1 MTATNAQPKIIV
13 LCRFQKS
20 AKDIAD
26 LIRYMA
32 TREGVEKL
40 PNTKKYKIATQS
52 QHDLILSVVK
62 HFPQSKKFLE
72 YDDYYAMPTREN
84 ANEFLD
90 AVAERYADR
99 ADELKGLVSYI
110 SNRPGVEKIGSH
122 GLFTQFDMPIDLD
135 TVAER
140 VANHDGI
147 IWTEVVSLRRED
159 AERLHFN
166 NAEAWKNLVR
176 RNINEIAKAHRIKI
190 EDIEW
195 YGAFHNTTHHPH
207 IHLIILSKGQEG
219 FLSEKGIKEMRRAF
233 GQDIFRDEQYKLAT
247 IETGYRNQLKEQL
260 ADLLQQLR
268 TRQSIPNADYYLFL
282 LRKIQEE
289 VEQQKGK
296 KLYGYL
302 PRKVK
307 KLVDFALHEFAKD
320 GDLSEIYLKWNE
332 VNREKL
338 SLYYDTKDKPD
349 VPIEKN
355 PELRSLKNILIRTAL
370 SMNFNAQTTV
380 NTARLGFLFS
390 MLAKQ
395 IVNSAG
401 KRLDELNKMM
411 PLPDNKERDKIR
423 EKKLAH
429 GLKEGADSN
438 GINEEVYDSQ
448 AAEGILSMLDYLISL
463 GNQNSSQD
471 TQEEPVSSENEYDFD
486 NAYAE
491 YLNDTDDGLYEDD
504 TDDEDEYYGMS
515 M

>member
-1 MTATNAQPKIIV
+1 MAKIIV
-13 LCRFQKS
+13 SCRFQKS
-20 AKDIAD
+20 AKDMAD

-40 PNTKKYKIATQS
+40 PSGEKYNLATS
-52 QHDLILSVVK
+52 KQHDLILSVVK

-72 YDDYYAMPTREN
+72 YDDYYAMPTKEN

-99 ADELKGLVSYI
+99 ADELKGLVNYI
-110 SNRPGVEKIGSH
+110 SNRPGVEKLGSH
-122 GLFTQFDMPIDLD
+122 GLFTQFDLPIDLD
-135 TVAER
+135 TVADR
-140 VANHDGI
+140 VAAHDGV

-166 NAEAWKNLVR
+166 NAEVWKNLVR
-176 RNINEIAKAHRIKI
+176 RNMNEIAQAHRIKV
-190 EDIEW
+190 EDLEW

-207 IHLIILSKGQEG
+207 IHLVIFSKGQEG
-219 FLSEKGIKEMRRAF
+219 FLSEKGIKELRRAF

-247 IETGYRNQLKEQL
+247 IETGYRNELKDNL
-260 ADLLQQLR
+260 AELLQQIQI
-268 TRQSIPNADYYLFL
+268 RQSIPNADYYLFL
-282 LRKIQEE
+282 LRKIKDELQ
-289 VEQQKGK
+289 QQKGK

-302 PRKVK
+302 PRKLK
-307 KLVDFALHEFAKD
+307 KLVDFALREFAKD
-320 GDLSEIYLKWNE
+320 SDLAEIYSKWNE

-355 PELRSLKNILIRTAL
+355 QELRSLKNMLIRTAL
-370 SMNFNAQTTV
+370 SMNFNAQVTV
-380 NTARLGFLFS
+380 NTARIGFLFS

-411 PLPDNKERDKIR
+411 PKSDSKERDKIR
-423 EKKLAH
+423 AKKLAH
-429 GLKEGADSN
+429 GQKEGADGN
-438 GINEEVYDSQ
+438 GMYDEVYDSQ
-448 AAEGILSMLDYLISL
+448 AAEGILTMLDYLISL
-463 GNQNSSQD
+463 GNQ
-471 TQEEPVSSENEYDFD
+471 ESEQANKEQNMQTADDFNFD

-491 YLNDTDDGLYEDD
+491 YLSDKDDGYDD
-504 TDDEDEYYGMS
+504 ELDNEDEDEYFGLS

>member
-1 MTATNAQPKIIV
+1 MAKIIV
-13 LCRFQKS
+13 SCRFQKS
-20 AKDIAD
+20 AKDMVD

-40 PNTKKYKIATQS
+40 SSGNKYNIATQK

-62 HFPQSKKFLE
+62 HFSQSKKFLE
-72 YDDYYAMPTREN
+72 YDDYYAMPTIEN

-90 AVAERYADR
+90 AVVERYADR

-110 SNRPGVEKIGSH
+110 SNRPGVEKLGSH
-122 GLFTQFDMPIDLD
+122 GLFTQFDMPIDLN

-140 VANHDGI
+140 VANHDGV
-147 IWTEVVSLRRED
+147 IWTEVISLHRED

-176 RNINEIAKAHRIKI
+176 RNMNEIAKVHRIKV
-190 EDIEW
+190 EDLEW

-207 IHLIILSKGQEG
+207 IHLVIFSKGQEG
-219 FLSEKGIKEMRRAF
+219 FLSEKGIKELRRAF

-247 IETGYRNQLKEQL
+247 IETGYRNELKDNLGELLEQI
-260 ADLLQQLR
+260 Q
-268 TRQSIPNADYYLFL
+268 TRQSLPNADYYLFL
-282 LRKIQEE
+282 LRKIKDELQ
-289 VEQQKGK
+289 QQKGK
-296 KLYGYL
+296 RLYGYL
-302 PRKVK
+302 PRKLK
-307 KLVDFALHEFAKD
+307 RLVDFALHEIAKD
-320 GDLSEIYLKWNE
+320 SDLAEIYSKWNE

-355 PELRSLKNILIRTAL
+355 PELRSLKNMLIRTAL
-370 SMNFNAQTTV
+370 SMHFNATVAV
-380 NTARLGFLFS
+380 NTARISFLFS

-401 KRLDELNKMM
+401 RRLDELNKMM
-411 PLPDNKERDKIR
+411 PKSDSKERDKIR

-429 GLKEGADSN
+429 GQKEGAD
-438 GINEEVYDSQ
+438 GYGTDDEVYDSQ
-448 AAEGILSMLDYLISL
+448 AAEGILTMLDYLISL
-463 GNQNSSQD
+463 GDQESEQDSEEQN
-471 TQEEPVSSENEYDFD
+471 TQTADEFNFD

-491 YLNDTDDGLYEDD
+491 YLNDEDI
-504 TDDEDEYYGMS
+504 DDEDEEYFGLS

>member
-1 MTATNAQPKIIV
+1 
-13 LCRFQKS
+13 
-20 AKDIAD
+20 
-26 LIRYMA
+26 
-32 TREGVEKL
+32 
-40 PNTKKYKIATQS
+40 
-52 QHDLILSVVK
+52 
-62 HFPQSKKFLE
+62 
-72 YDDYYAMPTREN
+72 MPTREN

-99 ADELKGLVSYI
+99 ADELKGLVNYI
-110 SNRPGVEKIGSH
+110 SNRPGVEKLGSH
-122 GLFTQFDMPIDLD
+122 GLFTQFDMPINLD
-135 TVAER
+135 AVAEW
-140 VANHDGI
+140 VANHDGV

-176 RNINEIAKAHRIKI
+176 RNMNEIAKAHRIKV
-190 EDIEW
+190 EDLEW

-207 IHLIILSKGQEG
+207 IHLIVFSKGQEG
-219 FLSEKGIKEMRRAF
+219 FLSEKGIKELRRAF
-233 GQDIFRDEQYKLAT
+233 GQDIFRNEQYKLAT
-247 IETGYRNQLKEQL
+247 IETGYRNELKEQL
-260 ADLLQQLR
+260 ADLLQQLQ
-268 TRQSIPNADYYLFL
+268 TRQSSPNADYYLYL
-282 LRKIQEE
+282 LRKICDE
-289 VEQQKGK
+289 VQHQKGK

-302 PRKVK
+302 PRKAK

-320 GDLSEIYLKWNE
+320 ENLSQIYSKWNE

-355 PELRSLKNILIRTAL
+355 TELRPLKNILIKTAL

-380 NTARLGFLFS
+380 NTARIGFLFS

-401 KRLDELNKMM
+401 KRLGELNKMM
-411 PLPDNKERDKIR
+411 PLTDSKELDKIR

-429 GLKEGADSN
+429 GQKEGSDNS
-438 GINEEVYDSQ
+438 GIDEEVYDSQ
-448 AAEGILSMLDYLISL
+448 AAEGILTMLDYLISL
-463 GNQNSSQD
+463 GNQESEQITED
-471 TQEEPVSSENEYDFD
+471 VLLEESYDFG

-491 YLNDTDDGLYEDD
+491 YLNDDNFDEDD
-504 TDDEDEYYGMS
+504 EYDDDEEEYYGLS

>member
-1 MTATNAQPKIIV
+1 M
-13 LCRFQKS
+13 
-20 AKDIAD
+20 AD

-40 PNTKKYKIATQS
+40 PNTEKFRIANRK

-62 HFPQSKKFLE
+62 HFPQCKKFLE

-84 ANEFLD
+84 ANDFLN

-110 SNRPGVEKIGSH
+110 SNRPGVEKLGSH
-122 GLFTQFDMPIDLD
+122 GLFTQFDMPIDLN

-140 VANHDGI
+140 VANHDGV

-166 NAEAWKNLVR
+166 DAEAWKNLVR
-176 RNINEIAKAHRIKI
+176 RNMNEIAKAHRIKV
-190 EDIEW
+190 EDLEW

-207 IHLIILSKGQEG
+207 IHLLILSKGQEG
-219 FLSEKGIKEMRRAF
+219 FLSEKGIKELRRAF

-247 IETGYRNQLKEQL
+247 IETGYRSELKENL
-260 ADLLQQLR
+260 AELLQQIQARKSL
-268 TRQSIPNADYYLFL
+268 SNVDYLFL
-282 LRKIQEE
+282 LRKIKDELQ
-289 VEQQKGK
+289 QQKGK

-302 PRKVK
+302 PRKLK
-307 KLVDFALHEFAKD
+307 KLVDFALREIAKD
-320 GDLSEIYLKWNE
+320 SDLAEIYSKWNE

-355 PELRSLKNILIRTAL
+355 PELRSLKNMLIRTAL
-370 SMNFNAQTTV
+370 SMNFNAPLAV
-380 NTARLGFLFS
+380 NTARIGFLFS

-411 PLPDNKERDKIR
+411 PKLDSKERSKIR

-429 GLKEGADSN
+429 GQKEGADGN
-438 GINEEVYDSQ
+438 GTDDEVYDSQ
-448 AAEGILSMLDYLISL
+448 AAEGILTMLDYLILL
-463 GNQNSSQD
+463 GDQESERDNEEQN
-471 TQEEPVSSENEYDFD
+471 TQTADEFNFD
-486 NAYAE
+486 NTYAE
-491 YLNDTDDGLYEDD
+491 YLNDGDDGY
-504 TDDEDEYYGMS
+504 DDEDEDEYFGLS

>member
-1 MTATNAQPKIIV
+1 MAKIIV
-13 LCRFQKS
+13 SCRFQKS

-40 PNTKKYKIATQS
+40 PDSKKYKIATSS

-72 YDDYYAMPTREN
+72 YEDFYAMPTRKN

-110 SNRPGVEKIGSH
+110 SNRPGVEKLDSH

-140 VANHDGI
+140 VANHNGV
-147 IWTEVVSLRRED
+147 IWTEVISLRRED

-176 RNINEIAKAHRIKI
+176 RNMNEIAKAHRIKV
-190 EDIEW
+190 EDLEW

-207 IHLIILSKGQEG
+207 IHLVIFSKGQEG
-219 FLSEKGIKEMRRAF
+219 FLSEKGIKELRRAF

-260 ADLLQQLR
+260 ADLLQQLQ
-268 TRQSIPNADYYLFL
+268 TRQSVPNADYYLFL
-282 LRKIQEE
+282 LRKIRDE
-289 VEQQKGK
+289 VQLQKGK

-320 GDLSEIYLKWNE
+320 GDLSEIYSKWNE

-355 PELRSLKNILIRTAL
+355 PELRSHKNMLIRTAL
-370 SMNFNAQTTV
+370 GMNFNAPVAV
-380 NTARLGFLFS
+380 NTVRIGFLFS

-395 IVNSAG
+395 IVSSAG

-411 PLPDNKERDKIR
+411 PLTDSKERDKIR
-423 EKKLAH
+423 DKKIAH
-429 GLKEGADSN
+429 GQKEGSDSS

-448 AAEGILSMLDYLISL
+448 AAEGILTMLDYLISL
-463 GNQNSSQD
+463 GNQDNSQD
-471 TQEEPVSSENEYDFD
+471 TQEDPVSSENEYDFD

-491 YLNDTDDGLYEDD
+491 YLNDDDNGCDD
-504 TDDEDEYYGMS
+504 DIDDEDEEYFGLS

>member
-1 MTATNAQPKIIV
+1 MAKIIV
-13 LCRFQKS
+13 SCRFQKN
-20 AKDIAD
+20 AKDMAD

-40 PNTKKYKIATQS
+40 PSGEKYNLATS
-52 QHDLILSVVK
+52 KQHDLILSVVK
-62 HFPQSKKFLE
+62 RFPQSKKFLE
-72 YDDYYAMPTREN
+72 YDDYYAMPTKEN

-99 ADELKGLVSYI
+99 ASEIKGLVNYI
-110 SNRPGVEKIGSH
+110 SNRPGVEKLGSH

-176 RNINEIAKAHRIKI
+176 RNMNEIAKAHRIKV
-190 EDIEW
+190 EDLEW

-207 IHLIILSKGQEG
+207 IHLVILSKGQEG
-219 FLSEKGIKEMRRAF
+219 FLSEKGIKELRRAF

-247 IETGYRNQLKEQL
+247 IETGYRNELKDNL
-260 ADLLQQLR
+260 ADLLQHIQA
-268 TRQSIPNADYYLFL
+268 RQSLPNVDYYLFL
-282 LRKIQEE
+282 LRKIKDELQ
-289 VEQQKGK
+289 QQKGK

-302 PRKVK
+302 PRKMK
-307 KLVDFALHEFAKD
+307 RLVDFALHEFAKD
-320 GDLSEIYLKWNE
+320 DVLSEIYAKWNE

-355 PELRSLKNILIRTAL
+355 PELGSLKNMLIRTAL
-370 SMNFNAQTTV
+370 SMNFNAPVAV

-411 PLPDNKERDKIR
+411 PKTDSKERDKIR

>member
-1 MTATNAQPKIIV
+1 MAKIIV
-13 LCRFQKS
+13 SCRFQKS

-32 TREGVEKL
+32 AREGVEKL
-40 PNTKKYKIATQS
+40 PDTKKYNLSSSKQ
-52 QHDLILSVVK
+52 DEFILSVVK

-72 YDDYYAMPTREN
+72 YEDYYAMPTREN

-110 SNRPGVEKIGSH
+110 SNRPGVEKLGSH

-140 VANHDGI
+140 VANHDGV

-159 AERLHFN
+159 AERLHF
-166 NAEAWKNLVR
+166 
-176 RNINEIAKAHRIKI
+176 
-190 EDIEW
+190 
-195 YGAFHNTTHHPH
+195 TTHHPH
-207 IHLIILSKGQEG
+207 IHLIVFSKGQEG
-219 FLSEKGIKEMRRAF
+219 FLSEKGIKELRRAF

-247 IETGYRNQLKEQL
+247 IETGYRNELKEKL
-260 ADLLQQLR
+260 DDLLQQLQA
-268 TRQSIPNADYYLFL
+268 RQSIPNADYYLFL
-282 LRKIQEE
+282 LRKIRDE
-289 VEQQKGK
+289 VQQQKGK

-302 PRKVK
+302 PRKTK

-320 GDLSEIYLKWNE
+320 GDLSEIYSKWNE

-355 PELRSLKNILIRTAL
+355 TELRSLKNLLIRTAL

-380 NTARLGFLFS
+380 NTARIGFLFS

-395 IVNSAG
+395 IVSSTG

-411 PLPDNKERDKIR
+411 PLTDSKERDKIR
-423 EKKLAH
+423 DKKLAH
-429 GLKEGADSN
+429 GLKEGADSS

-448 AAEGILSMLDYLISL
+448 AAEGILTMLDYLISL
-463 GNQNSSQD
+463 GN
-471 TQEEPVSSENEYDFD
+471 
-486 NAYAE
+486 
-491 YLNDTDDGLYEDD
+491 
-504 TDDEDEYYGMS
+504 
-515 M
+515 

>member
-1 MTATNAQPKIIV
+1 MSKIIV
-13 LCRFQKS
+13 SCRFQKS

-40 PNTKKYKIATQS
+40 QDTKKYKIATSS

-72 YDDYYAMPTREN
+72 YEDFYAMPTREN
-84 ANEFLD
+84 AKEFLD

-99 ADELKGLVSYI
+99 ADELKGLVNYI
-110 SNRPGVEKIGSH
+110 SNRPGVEKLGSH

-135 TVAER
+135 TVADR
-140 VANHDGI
+140 VANHDGV

-176 RNINEIAKAHRIKI
+176 RNMNEIAKAHRIKV

-195 YGAFHNTTHHPH
+195 YGAFHNTSHHPH

-219 FLSEKGIKEMRRAF
+219 FLSEKGIKELRRAF

-247 IETGYRNQLKEQL
+247 IETGYRNELKDQL
-260 ADLLQQLR
+260 ANLLQQLQ
-268 TRQSIPNADYYLFL
+268 TQQSIPNADYYLL
-282 LRKIQEE
+282 LLKKIREAVQ
-289 VEQQKGK
+289 QQKGK

-302 PRKVK
+302 PRKAK

-320 GDLSEIYLKWNE
+320 GDLSEIYAKWNE
-332 VNREKL
+332 VNRKKL

-355 PELRSLKNILIRTAL
+355 TELRSLKNLLIRTAL
-370 SMNFNAQTTV
+370 SMNFNAQTAV
-380 NTARLGFLFS
+380 NTARIGFLFS

-395 IVNSAG
+395 IVSSAG

-411 PLPDNKERDKIR
+411 PLTDSKERDKIR

-429 GLKEGADSN
+429 GQKEGADSS

-448 AAEGILSMLDYLISL
+448 AAEGILTMLDYLISL
-463 GNQNSSQD
+463 GNQENEQAV
-471 TQEEPVSSENEYDFD
+471 EESNAQPSIEYDFD
-486 NAYAE
+486 NAYSD
-491 YLNDTDDGLYEDD
+491 YLNNDDNGYDD
-504 TDDEDEYYGMS
+504 NVDDEDEEYYGLS

>member
-1 MTATNAQPKIIV
+1 MAKIIV
-13 LCRFQKS
+13 SCRFQKN
-20 AKDIAD
+20 AKDMAD

-40 PNTKKYKIATQS
+40 PSGQKYNIAS
-52 QHDLILSVVK
+52 SKQHDLILSVVK

-99 ADELKGLVSYI
+99 ADELKGLVNYI
-110 SNRPGVEKIGSH
+110 SNRPGVEKLGSH
-122 GLFTQFDMPIDLD
+122 GLFTQFDLPIDLD
-135 TVAER
+135 TVADR
-140 VANHDGI
+140 VAAHDGV

-166 NAEAWKNLVR
+166 NAEVWKNLVR
-176 RNINEIAKAHRIKI
+176 RNMNEIAQAHRIKV
-190 EDIEW
+190 EDLEW

-207 IHLIILSKGQEG
+207 IHLVIFSKGQEG
-219 FLSEKGIKEMRRAF
+219 FLSEKGIKELRRAF

-247 IETGYRNQLKEQL
+247 IETGYRNELKDNL
-260 ADLLQQLR
+260 AELLQQIQI
-268 TRQSIPNADYYLFL
+268 RQSIPNADYYLFL
-282 LRKIQEE
+282 LRKIKDELQ
-289 VEQQKGK
+289 QQKGK

-302 PRKVK
+302 PRKLK
-307 KLVDFALHEFAKD
+307 KLVDFALREFAKD
-320 GDLSEIYLKWNE
+320 SDLAEIYSKWNE

-349 VPIEKN
+349 VPIE
-355 PELRSLKNILIRTAL
+355 TAL
-370 SMNFNAQTTV
+370 SMNFNAQVTV
-380 NTARLGFLFS
+380 NTARIGFLFS

-411 PLPDNKERDKIR
+411 PKSDSKERDKIR
-423 EKKLAH
+423 AKKLAH
-429 GLKEGADSN
+429 GQKEGADGN
-438 GINEEVYDSQ
+438 GMYDEVYDSQ
-448 AAEGILSMLDYLISL
+448 AAEGILTMLDYLISL
-463 GNQNSSQD
+463 GNQ
-471 TQEEPVSSENEYDFD
+471 ESEQANKEQNMQTADDFNFD

-491 YLNDTDDGLYEDD
+491 YLSDKDDGYDD
-504 TDDEDEYYGMS
+504 ELDNEDEDEYFGLS

>member
-1 MTATNAQPKIIV
+1 MAKIIV
-13 LCRFQKS
+13 SCRFQKS
-20 AKDIAD
+20 AKDMAD

-40 PNTKKYKIATQS
+40 PSGQKYNLATS
-52 QHDLILSVVK
+52 KQHDLILSVVK

-110 SNRPGVEKIGSH
+110 SNRPGVEKLGSH

-135 TVAER
+135 TVADR
-140 VANHDGI
+140 VAAHDGV

-176 RNINEIAKAHRIKI
+176 RNMNEIAKAHRIKV
-190 EDIEW
+190 EDLEW

-207 IHLIILSKGQEG
+207 IHLVIFSKGQEG
-219 FLSEKGIKEMRRAF
+219 FLSEKGIKELRRAF

-247 IETGYRNQLKEQL
+247 IETGYRNELKDNL
-260 ADLLQQLR
+260 ADLLQQIQM
-268 TRQSIPNADYYLFL
+268 RQSLPNADYYLFL
-282 LRKIQEE
+282 LRKIKDELQ
-289 VEQQKGK
+289 QQKGK

-302 PRKVK
+302 PRKMK
-307 KLVDFALHEFAKD
+307 RLVDFALREFAKD
-320 GDLSEIYLKWNE
+320 ENLSQIYSKWNE

-355 PELRSLKNILIRTAL
+355 PELRSLKNMLIRTAL
-370 SMNFNAQTTV
+370 SMNFNATITV
-380 NTARLGFLFS
+380 NTARISFLFS
-390 MLAKQ
+390 VLAKQ
-395 IVNSAG
+395 IVSSAC
-401 KRLDELNKMM
+401 KRLDNLNKMM
-411 PLPDNKERDKIR
+411 PKSDSKDREKIR
-423 EKKLAH
+423 AKKLAH
-429 GLKEGADSN
+429 GQKEGADSN
-438 GINEEVYDSQ
+438 GFANEVYDSQ
-448 AAEGILSMLDYLISL
+448 TVEGILTMLDYLISL
-463 GNQNSSQD
+463 SNQESEQD
-471 TQEEPVSSENEYDFD
+471 NEVDTLPKESYDFD

-491 YLNDTDDGLYEDD
+491 YLNDEDDGYDD
-504 TDDEDEYYGMS
+504 ELDDENEDEYFGLS

>member
-1 MTATNAQPKIIV
+1 MAKIIV
-13 LCRFQKS
+13 SCRFQKS
-20 AKDIAD
+20 AKDMAD

-40 PNTKKYKIATQS
+40 PDAKKYRIATQK

-62 HFPQSKKFLE
+62 RFPQSKKFLE

-110 SNRPGVEKIGSH
+110 SNRPGVEKLGSH

-135 TVAER
+135 TVADR
-140 VANHDGI
+140 VAAHDGV

-176 RNINEIAKAHRIKI
+176 RNMNEIAQAHRIKV
-190 EDIEW
+190 EDLEW

-207 IHLIILSKGQEG
+207 IHLVIFSKGQEG
-219 FLSEKGIKEMRRAF
+219 FLSEKGIKELRRAF

-247 IETGYRNQLKEQL
+247 IETGYRNELKDNL
-260 ADLLQQLR
+260 ADLLQQIQA
-268 TRQSIPNADYYLFL
+268 RQSLPNVDYYLFL
-282 LRKIQEE
+282 LRKIKDELQ
-289 VEQQKGK
+289 QQKGK

-302 PRKVK
+302 PRKMK

-320 GDLSEIYLKWNE
+320 DILSEIYAKWNE

-338 SLYYDTKDKPD
+338 SLYYDTKDKPA

-355 PELRSLKNILIRTAL
+355 PELRSLKNMLIRTAL
-370 SMNFNAQTTV
+370 GINYDAPVAV
-380 NTARLGFLFS
+380 NIARLGFLFS

-411 PLPDNKERDKIR
+411 PKSDSKERDKIR
-423 EKKLAH
+423 AKKLAH
-429 GLKEGADSN
+429 GQKEGADSN
-438 GINEEVYDSQ
+438 GIDDEVYDSQ
-448 AAEGILSMLDYLISL
+448 TVEGILTMLDYLISL
-463 GNQNSSQD
+463 GDQESEHDTEELNSQ
-471 TQEEPVSSENEYDFD
+471 TEYDFD
-486 NAYAE
+486 FDSAYSE
-491 YLNDTDDGLYEDD
+491 YLNDDVDYDEDD
-504 TDDEDEYYGMS
+504 DLDDDEQHFGLS

>member
-1 MTATNAQPKIIV
+1 MAKIIV
-13 LCRFQKS
+13 SCRFQKS
-20 AKDIAD
+20 AKDMAD

-40 PNTKKYKIATQS
+40 PNSKRFNIASSQ

-62 HFPQSKKFLE
+62 QFPESKKFLE

-84 ANEFLD
+84 ANEFLN

-110 SNRPGVEKIGSH
+110 SNRPGVEKLGSH

-135 TVAER
+135 TVADR
-140 VANHDGI
+140 VANHDGV

-176 RNINEIAKAHRIKI
+176 RNMNEIAKAHRIKV

-195 YGAFHNTTHHPH
+195 YGAFHNTSHHPH

-219 FLSEKGIKEMRRAF
+219 FLSEKGIKELRRAF

-247 IETGYRNQLKEQL
+247 IETGYRNELKDQL
-260 ADLLQQLR
+260 ANLLQQLQ
-268 TRQSIPNADYYLFL
+268 TQQSIPNADYYLL
-282 LRKIQEE
+282 LLKKIREAVQ
-289 VEQQKGK
+289 QQKGK

-302 PRKVK
+302 PRKAK

-320 GDLSEIYLKWNE
+320 GDLSEIYAKWNE
-332 VNREKL
+332 VNRKKL

-355 PELRSLKNILIRTAL
+355 TELRSLKNLLIRTAL
-370 SMNFNAQTTV
+370 SMNFNAQTAV
-380 NTARLGFLFS
+380 NTARIGFLFS

-395 IVNSAG
+395 IVSSAG

-411 PLPDNKERDKIR
+411 PLTDSKERDKIR

-429 GLKEGADSN
+429 GQKEGADSS

-448 AAEGILSMLDYLISL
+448 AAEGILTMLDYLISL
-463 GNQNSSQD
+463 GNQENEQAV
-471 TQEEPVSSENEYDFD
+471 EESNAQPSIEYDFD
-486 NAYAE
+486 NAYSD
-491 YLNDTDDGLYEDD
+491 YLNNDDNGYDD
-504 TDDEDEYYGMS
+504 NVDDEDEEYYGLS

>member
-1 MTATNAQPKIIV
+1 M
-13 LCRFQKS
+13 
-20 AKDIAD
+20 AD

-32 TREGVEKL
+32 TREGVE
-40 PNTKKYKIATQS
+40 NGEKYNLATS
-52 QHDLILSVVK
+52 KQHDLILSVVK

-72 YDDYYAMPTREN
+72 YDDYYAMPTKEN

-99 ADELKGLVSYI
+99 ADELKGLVNYI
-110 SNRPGVEKIGSH
+110 SNRPGVEKLGSH
-122 GLFTQFDMPIDLD
+122 GLFTQFDLPIDLN

-140 VANHDGI
+140 VANHEGV

-176 RNINEIAKAHRIKI
+176 RNMNEIAQAHRIKV
-190 EDIEW
+190 EDLEW

-207 IHLIILSKGQEG
+207 IHLVILSKGQEG
-219 FLSEKGIKEMRRAF
+219 FLSEKGIKELRRAF

-247 IETGYRNQLKEQL
+247 IETGYRNELKDNL
-260 ADLLQQLR
+260 ADLLQQIQM
-268 TRQSIPNADYYLFL
+268 RQSIPNADYYLFL
-282 LRKIQEE
+282 LRKIKDELQ
-289 VEQQKGK
+289 QQKGK

-302 PRKVK
+302 PRKMK
-307 KLVDFALHEFAKD
+307 RLVDFALREFAKD
-320 GDLSEIYLKWNE
+320 SDLSEIYSKWNE

-355 PELRSLKNILIRTAL
+355 PEMRSLKNMLMRTAL
-370 SMNFNAQTTV
+370 GMNFNAAVAV

-390 MLAKQ
+390 MLAKE
-395 IVNSAG
+395 IVNSGG
-401 KRLDELNKMM
+401 KRLDELSKLM
-411 PLPDNKERDKIR
+411 PLSDGKERSKIR

-429 GLKEGADSN
+429 GQKEGSDTTGN
-438 GINEEVYDSQ
+438 REEVYDSQ
-448 AAEGILSMLDYLISL
+448 AVEGILTMLDYLISL
-463 GNQNSSQD
+463 GDQDNVQDTEKQNSR
-471 TQEEPVSSENEYDFD
+471 TEYDFD
-486 NAYAE
+486 FDTAYAE
-491 YLNDTDDGLYEDD
+491 YLNDGDDYDEDD
-504 TDDEDEYYGMS
+504 DLDDDEQHFGLS

>member
-1 MTATNAQPKIIV
+1 MAKIIV
-13 LCRFQKS
+13 SCRFQKS
-20 AKDIAD
+20 AKDMAD

-40 PNTKKYKIATQS
+40 PDAKKYRIATQK

-62 HFPQSKKFLE
+62 RFPQSKKFLE
-72 YDDYYAMPTREN
+72 YDDFYAMPTREN

-99 ADELKGLVSYI
+99 ADELKGLVNYI
-110 SNRPGVEKIGSH
+110 SNRPGVEKLGSH

-140 VANHDGI
+140 VANHDGV

-176 RNINEIAKAHRIKI
+176 RNMNEIAQAHRIKV
-190 EDIEW
+190 EDLEW

-207 IHLIILSKGQEG
+207 IHLVIFSKGQEG
-219 FLSEKGIKEMRRAF
+219 FLSEKGIKELRRAF

-247 IETGYRNQLKEQL
+247 IETGYRNELKDNL
-260 ADLLQQLR
+260 ADLLQQIQA
-268 TRQSIPNADYYLFL
+268 RQSLPNVDYYLFL
-282 LRKIQEE
+282 LRKIKDELQ
-289 VEQQKGK
+289 QQKGK

-302 PRKVK
+302 PRKMK

-320 GDLSEIYLKWNE
+320 DILSEIYAKWNE

-338 SLYYDTKDKPD
+338 SLYYDTKDKPA

-355 PELRSLKNILIRTAL
+355 PELRSLKNMLIRTAL
-370 SMNFNAQTTV
+370 GINYDAPVAV
-380 NTARLGFLFS
+380 NIARLGFLFS

-411 PLPDNKERDKIR
+411 PKSDSKERDKIR
-423 EKKLAH
+423 AKKLAH
-429 GLKEGADSN
+429 GQKEGADSN
-438 GINEEVYDSQ
+438 GIDDEVYDSQ
-448 AAEGILSMLDYLISL
+448 TVEGILTMLDYLISL
-463 GNQNSSQD
+463 GDQESEHDTEELNSQ
-471 TQEEPVSSENEYDFD
+471 TEYDFD
-486 NAYAE
+486 FDSAYSE
-491 YLNDTDDGLYEDD
+491 YLNDDVDYDEDD
-504 TDDEDEYYGMS
+504 DLDDDEQHFGLS

>member
-1 MTATNAQPKIIV
+1 MAKIIV
-13 LCRFQKS
+13 SCRFQKS
-20 AKDIAD
+20 AKDMAD

-40 PNTKKYKIATQS
+40 SNGQKYNIAS
-52 QHDLILSVVK
+52 SKQHDLILSVVK

-72 YDDYYAMPTREN
+72 YDDFYAMPTREN
-84 ANEFLD
+84 ANEFLN

-99 ADELKGLVSYI
+99 ADELKGLVNYI
-110 SNRPGVEKIGSH
+110 SNRPGVEKLGSH
-122 GLFTQFDMPIDLD
+122 GLFTQFDMPIDLN

-140 VANHDGI
+140 VANHDGV

-166 NAEAWKNLVR
+166 NADAWKNLVR
-176 RNINEIAKAHRIKI
+176 RNMNEIAKAHRIKV
-190 EDIEW
+190 EDLEW

-207 IHLIILSKGQEG
+207 IHLVILSKGQEG
-219 FLSEKGIKEMRRAF
+219 FLSEKGIKELRRAF

-247 IETGYRNQLKEQL
+247 IETSYRNELKDNL
-260 ADLLQQLR
+260 ADLLQQIQM
-268 TRQSIPNADYYLFL
+268 RQSLPNADYYLFL
-282 LRKIQEE
+282 LRKIKDELQ
-289 VEQQKGK
+289 QQKGK

-302 PRKVK
+302 PRRMKR
-307 KLVDFALHEFAKD
+307 LVDFALREFAKD
-320 GDLSEIYLKWNE
+320 GDLAEIYSKWNE

-349 VPIEKN
+349 VSIEKN
-355 PELRSLKNILIRTAL
+355 PELRSLKNMLIRTAL
-370 SMNFNAQTTV
+370 GINYDASFTI

-395 IVNSAG
+395 IVNSAD

-411 PLPDNKERDKIR
+411 PKSDSKEQDKIR
-423 EKKLAH
+423 AKKLAH
-429 GLKEGADSN
+429 GQKECADGN
-438 GINEEVYDSQ
+438 GIDDEVYDSQ
-448 AAEGILSMLDYLISL
+448 AVEGILTMLDYLISL
-463 GNQNSSQD
+463 GNQESEQD
-471 TQEEPVSSENEYDFD
+471 NEEKNTQTADDFNFD

-491 YLNDTDDGLYEDD
+491 YMNDEDDGCDD
-504 TDDEDEYYGMS
+504 DLDDEDEEEHFGLS

>member
-1 MTATNAQPKIIV
+1 MAKIIV
-13 LCRFQKS
+13 SCRFQKS
-20 AKDIAD
+20 AKDMAD

-40 PNTKKYKIATQS
+40 PNTEKFRIANRI

-84 ANEFLD
+84 ASEFLN

-110 SNRPGVEKIGSH
+110 SNRPGVEKLGSH

-140 VANHDGI
+140 VANHDGV
-147 IWTEVVSLRRED
+147 IWTEVISLRRED

-176 RNINEIAKAHRIKI
+176 RNMNEIAKAHRIKV
-190 EDIEW
+190 EDLEW

-207 IHLIILSKGQEG
+207 IHLVIFSKGQEG
-219 FLSEKGIKEMRRAF
+219 FLSEKGIKELRRAF

-247 IETGYRNQLKEQL
+247 IETGYRNELKDNL
-260 ADLLQQLR
+260 AELLQQIQM
-268 TRQSIPNADYYLFL
+268 RQSLPNADYYLFL
-282 LRKIQEE
+282 LRKIKDELQ
-289 VEQQKGK
+289 QQKGK

-302 PRKVK
+302 PRKLK
-307 KLVDFALHEFAKD
+307 RLVDFALHEFAKD
-320 GDLSEIYLKWNE
+320 SELAEIYSKWNE

-355 PELRSLKNILIRTAL
+355 PELRSLKNLLIRTAL
-370 SMNFNAQTTV
+370 GMNFNAQMNV
-380 NTARLGFLFS
+380 NTSRLGFLFS
-390 MLAKQ
+390 MLAKE

-401 KRLDELNKMM
+401 RRLDELNKMM
-411 PLPDNKERDKIR
+411 PLTDSKERAKIR

-429 GLKEGADSN
+429 GQKEGADGN
-438 GINEEVYDSQ
+438 GTDDEVYDSQ
-448 AAEGILSMLDYLISL
+448 AAEGILTMLDYLISL
-463 GNQNSSQD
+463 GD
-471 TQEEPVSSENEYDFD
+471 QESEQVTEENTLSEESYDFD

-491 YLNDTDDGLYEDD
+491 YLDDVDEGYDD
-504 TDDEDEYYGMS
+504 DLDDEDEEYFALS

>member
-1 MTATNAQPKIIV
+1 MAKIIV
-13 LCRFQKS
+13 SCRFQKS
-20 AKDIAD
+20 AKDIAN
-26 LIRYMA
+26 LMRYMA

-40 PNTKKYKIATQS
+40 PDTKKYKIATQS
-52 QHDLILSVVK
+52 QHDLILSAVK

-72 YDDYYAMPTREN
+72 YEDYYAMPTREN
-84 ANEFLD
+84 ADEFLY

-110 SNRPGVEKIGSH
+110 SNRPGVEKLGSH
-122 GLFTQFDMPIDLD
+122 GLFTQFDIPIDLD

-140 VANHDGI
+140 VANHDGV

-166 NAEAWKNLVR
+166 KAEAWKNLVR
-176 RNINEIAKAHRIKI
+176 RNMNEIAKAHRIKV
-190 EDIEW
+190 EDLEW

-207 IHLIILSKGQEG
+207 IHLLIFSKGQEG
-219 FLSEKGIKEMRRAF
+219 FLSEKGIKELRRAF

-247 IETGYRNQLKEQL
+247 IETSYRNQLKEQL
-260 ADLLQQLR
+260 DDLLQQLQ
-268 TRQSIPNADYYLFL
+268 TRQSVPNADYYLFL
-282 LRKIQEE
+282 LRKIRDE
-289 VEQQKGK
+289 VQQQKGK

-307 KLVDFALHEFAKD
+307 KLVDFALHEFAKEN
-320 GDLSEIYLKWNE
+320 GLAQIYSKWNE

-338 SLYYDTKDKPD
+338 SLYYDTKDKLD

-355 PELRSLKNILIRTAL
+355 PELRSLKNMLIRTAL

-380 NTARLGFLFS
+380 NTARLGFLFPL
-390 MLAKQ
+390 LAKQ

-411 PLPDNKERDKIR
+411 PLTDSKERDKIR

-429 GLKEGADSN
+429 GQKEGLDSS
-438 GINEEVYDSQ
+438 GVNEEVYDSQ
-448 AAEGILSMLDYLISL
+448 AAEGILTMLDYLISL
-463 GNQNSSQD
+463 GSQCALP
-471 TQEEPVSSENEYDFD
+471 EK
-486 NAYAE
+486 
-491 YLNDTDDGLYEDD
+491 TDKKLTRRTE
-504 TDDEDEYYGMS
+504 
-515 M
+515 

>member
-1 MTATNAQPKIIV
+1 M
-13 LCRFQKS
+13 
-20 AKDIAD
+20 AD

-40 PNTKKYKIATQS
+40 PSGEKYNIATQK

>member
-1 MTATNAQPKIIV
+1 MAKIIV
-13 LCRFQKS
+13 SCRFQKS
-20 AKDIAD
+20 AKDMAD

-40 PNTKKYKIATQS
+40 PNTEKYRIANQK

-72 YDDYYAMPTREN
+72 YDDYYEMPTREN
-84 ANEFLD
+84 ATEFLD

-110 SNRPGVEKIGSH
+110 SNRPGVEKLGSH
-122 GLFTQFDMPIDLD
+122 GLFTQFDMPIDLN
-135 TVAER
+135 TFAER
-140 VANHDGI
+140 VANHEGV

-176 RNINEIAKAHRIKI
+176 RNMNEIAKAHRIKV
-190 EDIEW
+190 EDLEW

-207 IHLIILSKGQEG
+207 IHLVIFSRGQEG
-219 FLSEKGIKEMRRAF
+219 FLSEKGIKELRRAF

-247 IETGYRNQLKEQL
+247 IETGYRSELKDNL
-260 ADLLQQLR
+260 AELLQQIQARKSL
-268 TRQSIPNADYYLFL
+268 SNADYYLFL
-282 LRKIQEE
+282 LRKIKDELQ
-289 VEQQKGK
+289 QQKGK

-302 PRKVK
+302 PRKLK
-307 KLVDFALHEFAKD
+307 KLVDFALHEIAKD
-320 GDLSEIYLKWNE
+320 DDLSEIYSKWNE

-355 PELRSLKNILIRTAL
+355 PELRSLKNMLIRTAL
-370 SMNFNAQTTV
+370 SMNFNAPV
-380 NTARLGFLFS
+380 ALNNARIGFLFS

-395 IVNSAG
+395 IVNSTG

-411 PLPDNKERDKIR
+411 PLTESKERAKIR

-429 GLKEGADSN
+429 GQKEGAD
-438 GINEEVYDSQ
+438 GYGTDDEVYDSQ
-448 AAEGILSMLDYLISL
+448 AAEGILTMLDYLISL
-463 GNQNSSQD
+463 GDQVTEED
-471 TQEEPVSSENEYDFD
+471 TLPEETYDFD

-491 YLNDTDDGLYEDD
+491 YLNDEDDGYDD
-504 TDDEDEYYGMS
+504 IDDEDEEYFGLS

>member
-1 MTATNAQPKIIV
+1 MAKIIV
-13 LCRFQKS
+13 SCRFQKS
-20 AKDIAD
+20 AKDMAD

-40 PNTKKYKIATQS
+40 PSTEKYRIATQN
-52 QHDLILSVVK
+52 QNDLILSVVK
-62 HFPQSKKFLE
+62 HFPQSKKLLE
-72 YDDYYAMPTREN
+72 YEDYYAMPTREN

-110 SNRPGVEKIGSH
+110 SNRPGVEKLGSH

-135 TVAER
+135 TVADR
-140 VANHDGI
+140 VANHDGV
-147 IWTEVVSLRRED
+147 IWTEVVSLHRED

-176 RNINEIAKAHRIKI
+176 RNMNEIAKAHRIKV
-190 EDIEW
+190 EDLEW

-207 IHLIILSKGQEG
+207 IHLVIFSKGQEG
-219 FLSEKGIKEMRRAF
+219 FLSEKGIKELRRVF

-247 IETGYRNQLKEQL
+247 IETGYRNELKDNL
-260 ADLLQQLR
+260 AELLQQIQM
-268 TRQSIPNADYYLFL
+268 RQSLPNADYYLFL
-282 LRKIQEE
+282 LRKIKDELQ
-289 VEQQKGK
+289 QQKGK

-302 PRKVK
+302 PRKLK
-307 KLVDFALHEFAKD
+307 RLVDFALHEFAKD
-320 GDLSEIYLKWNE
+320 SELAEIYSKWNE

-355 PELRSLKNILIRTAL
+355 PELRSLKNLLIRTAL
-370 SMNFNAQTTV
+370 GMNFNAQMNV
-380 NTARLGFLFS
+380 NTSRLGFLFS
-390 MLAKQ
+390 MLAKE

-401 KRLDELNKMM
+401 RRLDELNKMM
-411 PLPDNKERDKIR
+411 PLTDSKERAKIR

-429 GLKEGADSN
+429 GQKEGADGN
-438 GINEEVYDSQ
+438 GTDDDVYDSQ
-448 AAEGILSMLDYLISL
+448 AAEGILTMLDYLISL
-463 GNQNSSQD
+463 GD
-471 TQEEPVSSENEYDFD
+471 QESEQVTEENTLSEESYDFD

-491 YLNDTDDGLYEDD
+491 YLDDVDEGYDD
-504 TDDEDEYYGMS
+504 DLDDEDEEYFGLS

>member
-1 MTATNAQPKIIV
+1 MSKIIV
-13 LCRFQKS
+13 SCRFQKS

-40 PNTKKYKIATQS
+40 QDTKKYKIATSS

-72 YDDYYAMPTREN
+72 YEDFYAMPTREN
-84 ANEFLD
+84 AKEFLD

-99 ADELKGLVSYI
+99 ADELKGLVNYI
-110 SNRPGVEKIGSH
+110 SNRPGVEKLGSH

-135 TVAER
+135 TVADR
-140 VANHDGI
+140 VANHDGV

-176 RNINEIAKAHRIKI
+176 RNMNEIAKAHRIKV

-195 YGAFHNTTHHPH
+195 YGAFHNTSHHPH

-219 FLSEKGIKEMRRAF
+219 FLSEKGIKELRRAF

-260 ADLLQQLR
+260 ADQLQKIQK
-268 TRQSIPNADYYLFL
+268 RQSIPNSDYYLLL
-282 LRKIQEE
+282 LRKIRDE
-289 VEQQKGK
+289 VQQQKGK

-302 PRKVK
+302 PRKTK

-320 GDLSEIYLKWNE
+320 GDLSEIYAKWNE
-332 VNREKL
+332 VNRKKL

-355 PELRSLKNILIRTAL
+355 TELRSLKNLLIRTAL

-380 NTARLGFLFS
+380 NTARIGFLFS

-395 IVNSAG
+395 IVSIAG

-411 PLPDNKERDKIR
+411 PLTDSKERDKIR

-429 GLKEGADSN
+429 GQKEGADSS

-448 AAEGILSMLDYLISL
+448 AAEGILTMLDYLISL
-463 GNQNSSQD
+463 GNQENEQAV
-471 TQEEPVSSENEYDFD
+471 EESNAQPSIEYDFD
-486 NAYAE
+486 NAYSD
-491 YLNDTDDGLYEDD
+491 YLNNDDNDYDD
-504 TDDEDEYYGMS
+504 NVDDEDEEYYGLS